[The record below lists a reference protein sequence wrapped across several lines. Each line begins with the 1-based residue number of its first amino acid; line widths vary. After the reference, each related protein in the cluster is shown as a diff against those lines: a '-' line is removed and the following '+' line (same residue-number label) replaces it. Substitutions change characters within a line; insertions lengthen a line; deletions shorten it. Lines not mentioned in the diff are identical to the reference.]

1 MLHSLVFIGRLSPLK
16 HSWLEENIS
25 ILLLQCTRPLK
36 RNKTL
41 IFLSVMLVWFGF
53 IINQIDF

>member
-16 HSWLEENIS
+16 YPWSEENIS

-36 RNKTL
+36 LNKTL
-41 IFLSVMLVWFGF
+41 IFCLLGWFGF